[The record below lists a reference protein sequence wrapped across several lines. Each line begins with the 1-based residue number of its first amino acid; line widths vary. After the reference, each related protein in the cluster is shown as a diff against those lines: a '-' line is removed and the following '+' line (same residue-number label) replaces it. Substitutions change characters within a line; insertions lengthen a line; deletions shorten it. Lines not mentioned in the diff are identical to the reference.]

1 MILLDTD
8 HLSVFTDER
17 DPRHESL
24 NTRMQ
29 AAAEEVTCSIVSV
42 EEVLRGWL
50 AVIHR
55 LRDVH
60 RQLPAY
66 VRLGQFFDLLSEW
79 EIVPFDER
87 AANQFKGLRR
97 QSIRI
102 GNMDLKIGNM
112 DLKIASIALVND
124 ALLVTANLRDFARV
138 PDLRCEN
145 WLR

>member
-8 HLSVFTDER
+8 HFSVFTDER
-17 DPRHESL
+17 DPRHGALGARMES
-24 NTRMQ
+24 
-29 AAAEEVTCSIVSV
+29 AAEQVACSIVSV

-66 VRLGQFFDLLSEW
+66 VRLGQLFGVVSDW
-79 EIVPFDER
+79 EIVPFDGR
-87 AANQFKGLRR
+87 AADQFLGLRR
-97 QSIRI
+97 QRIRI
-102 GNMDLKIGNM
+102 GAM

-124 ALLVTANLRDFARV
+124 ALLLTANLRDFSLV
-138 PDLRCEN
+138 PGLRCEN
-145 WLR
+145 WLRR

>member
-8 HLSVFTDER
+8 HFSVFTDER
-17 DPRHESL
+17 DPRHALL
-24 NTRMQ
+24 NGRME
-29 AAAEEVTCSIVSV
+29 AAAEQIACTIVSV

-50 AVIHR
+50 AIIHR

-66 VRLGQFFDLLSEW
+66 GRLGQLFNVLSDW

-87 AANQFKGLRR
+87 AADRFAGLRR
-97 QSIRI
+97 QRIRI
-102 GNMDLKIGNM
+102 GTM

-124 ALLVTANLRDFARV
+124 ALLVTANLRDYSLV

-145 WLR
+145 WLQP

>member
-17 DPRHESL
+17 DQRPRAVEYAPWKRPLS
-24 NTRMQ
+24 Q
-29 AAAEEVTCSIVSV
+29 SSPIVSV

-50 AVIHR
+50 AIIHR

-60 RQLPAY
+60 RQIPAY
-66 VRLGQFFDLLSEW
+66 VRLGQLFDLLSDW

-87 AANQFKGLRR
+87 AADQFAALRR
-97 QSIRI
+97 QRIRI
-102 GNMDLKIGNM
+102 GTM

-124 ALLVTANLRDFARV
+124 ALLVTANLRDYSLV

-145 WLR
+145 WLQS

>member
-1 MILLDTD
+1 MIVLDTD

-17 DPRHESL
+17 NPRHELL
-24 NTRMQ
+24 NTRME
-29 AAAEEVTCSIVSV
+29 AAAEQVVCTIVSV

-66 VRLGQFFDLLSEW
+66 ARLGQLFDILSDW

-87 AANQFKGLRR
+87 AADRFGRLRR
-97 QSIRI
+97 QRIRV
-102 GNMDLKIGNM
+102 GAM

-124 ALLVTANLRDFARV
+124 ALLVTANLRDFSRV
-138 PDLRCEN
+138 PELRCEN
-145 WLR
+145 WLQH